1 MPVEIYPYSTIP
13 IKRSTGNCKPKE
25 AFSISKLKTI
35 SLTLI
40 TSSLAIALILFPRD
54 ALSASLRGLDLW
66 WEVVFP
72 SLLPFFITAE
82 FLIGFGVV
90 HGLGALS
97 ERFMRPLFNVPGSG
111 GFVGV
116 MGMASGYPSGARWT
130 ADLRKKGQVSRV
142 EAERLVAFTNASSPL
157 FIFGAIAVG
166 FFHDASLG
174 ILIALAHYGG
184 NFLVGIGMRF
194 YKKKEDQPRMD
205 RKSSTWKDAFSKMHH
220 SRLED
225 GRTLGKLMGDAVTR
239 SVDTLLM
246 VGGFIM
252 LFSVLTELLKQTG
265 AIHIFSHLL
274 AYTGLPASFHI
285 PFTAGMLELTT
296 GIGAIT
302 ETHESLLS
310 QLLLVSF
317 ILGFHGFSIQ
327 AQIASILAETDIRFK
342 PYALARIAHGI
353 IASLITYIL
362 YYAYL
367 PFHKQTMPIWN
378 PNENFTVPIMEFFHH
393 YGPPI
398 TLMMISVMIAVKWSN
413 HRVIKNDPYK
423 YDM

>member
-1 MPVEIYPYSTIP
+1 MT
-13 IKRSTGNCKPKE
+13 PKE

-35 SLTLI
+35 GLTLL
-40 TSSLAIALILFPRD
+40 TSALAISLIIFPRD

-66 WEVVFP
+66 WEIVFP

-97 ERFMRPLFNVPGSG
+97 ERFMRPLFNVPGCG
-111 GFVGV
+111 GFVWV
-116 MGMASGYPSGARWT
+116 MGMASGYPSGAKWT
-130 ADLRKKGQVSRV
+130 ADLRSKGQVTRI

-166 FFHDASLG
+166 FFHDANLG
-174 ILIALAHYGG
+174 IIIALAHYGG

-194 YKKKEDQPRMD
+194 YKRDEERSRTDMR
-205 RKSSTWKDAFSKMHH
+205 SSTWKDAFWKMHH

-225 GRTLGKLMGDAVTR
+225 GRTMGKLMGDAVTR

-274 AYTGLPASFHI
+274 ALTGLPGNFHV

-302 ETHESLLS
+302 ETHEPLLA
-310 QLLLVSF
+310 QLMIVSF

-327 AQIASILAETDIRFK
+327 AQIASILAETDIRFI
-342 PYALARIAHGI
+342 PYALARIAHGA
-353 IASLITYIL
+353 IATLLIFVL
-362 YYAYL
+362 YFVYL
-367 PFHKQTMPIWN
+367 PFQSQSMPIWN
-378 PNENFTVPIMEFFHH
+378 PDENFTTPIIQFFHH

-398 TLMMISVMIAVKWSN
+398 TLLMIMLMIIVKWNSHQQKKDN
-413 HRVIKNDPYK
+413 PGKHRV
-423 YDM
+423 

>member
-1 MPVEIYPYSTIP
+1 
-13 IKRSTGNCKPKE
+13 
-25 AFSISKLKTI
+25 
-35 SLTLI
+35 
-40 TSSLAIALILFPRD
+40 
-54 ALSASLRGLDLW
+54 
-66 WEVVFP
+66 
-72 SLLPFFITAE
+72 
-82 FLIGFGVV
+82 
-90 HGLGALS
+90 
-97 ERFMRPLFNVPGSG
+97 
-111 GFVGV
+111 
-116 MGMASGYPSGARWT
+116 MGMASGYPSGAKWT

-174 ILIALAHYGG
+174 ILIAIAHYGG

-194 YKKKEDQPRMD
+194 YKRNEDQRSLD
-205 RKSSTWKDAFSKMHH
+205 RKSSTWKEAFLKMHH

-265 AIHIFSHLL
+265 AIHLFTHIL
-274 AYTGLPASFHI
+274 AYTGLPESFHV
-285 PFTAGMLELTT
+285 PFTAGILELTT
-296 GIGAIT
+296 GIGGIT
-302 ETHESLLS
+302 ETHESLLA
-310 QLLLVSF
+310 QLVVVSF

-342 PYALARIAHGI
+342 PYALARVAHGI
-353 IASLITYIL
+353 IAALLINVLYFIYRPSQQQSLPT
-362 YYAYL
+362 
-367 PFHKQTMPIWN
+367 WN
-378 PNENFTVPIMEFFHH
+378 PNENFTTPIMEFFNH

-398 TLMMISVMIAVKWSN
+398 TLFMIMLMITVKSN
-413 HRVIKNDPYK
+413 SQRPNENNPYEREA
-423 YDM
+423 